1 MSSPALGRALLV
13 GLAAGFLSGLFGVGG
28 GILLVPALVVLLHL
42 PPRMA
47 SGTSLAAVLPISVAS
62 LVSYTI
68 SDSVDWWVAL
78 FLAIGAVSGA
88 VLGTHLL
95 QVLPIRLVGIG
106 FVVLLVITAIRLFI
120 PLEAEGRAP
129 LTVATAV
136 LLVLV
141 GAAIG
146 ILAGLFGVGGGV
158 VLVPVLVV
166 LWSMAPVIAKGTSL
180 AVVVPTAIV
189 GTLRNRA
196 NRNAD
201 LRLAAIVGVSGI
213 VSALVGAELAHAID
227 DRLSNVLFAV
237 LLVVVSVKLIRD
249 LFRER
254 PA

>member
-1 MSSPALGRALLV
+1 MTSHSLWRALLV

-28 GILLVPALVVLLHL
+28 GILLVPALVLVLHL
-42 PPRMA
+42 PQRMA

-62 LVSYTI
+62 LVSYTLSGSI
-68 SDSVDWWVAL
+68 DWWVAFL
-78 FLAIGAVSGA
+78 LAIGSVSGA

-95 QVLPIRLVGIG
+95 QVLPLRIVGIG
-106 FVVLLVITAIRLFI
+106 FIVLLVLTAIRMFI

-129 LTVATAV
+129 LTVLTCV

-166 LWSMAPVIAKGTSL
+166 LWSMAPVVAKGTSL

-201 LRLAAIVGVSGI
+201 LRLAAIVGVAGI
-213 VSALVGAELAHAID
+213 VSAVAGSEVAHSID
-227 DRLSNVLFAV
+227 DRLSNLLFAV
-237 LLVVVSVKLIRD
+237 LLVVVSLKLIRD
-249 LFRER
+249 LFAER

>member
-1 MSSPALGRALLV
+1 MSWPPLARALLV
-13 GLAAGFLSGLFGVGG
+13 GVAAGFLSGLFGVGG
-28 GILLVPALVVLLHL
+28 GILLVPALVLLLHL
-42 PPRMA
+42 PQRMA

-88 VLGTHLL
+88 LVGTHLL
-95 QVLPIRLVGIG
+95 QVLPIKVVGVG
-106 FVVLLVITAIRLFI
+106 FVALLVLTAIRLFI
-120 PLEAEGRAP
+120 PLEADGRAQ
-129 LTVATAV
+129 LTALTAV

-158 VLVPVLVV
+158 VLVPALVV
-166 LWSMAPVIAKGTSL
+166 LWSISPVIAKGTSL
-180 AVVVPTAIV
+180 AVVVPSAIV

-201 LRLAAIVGVSGI
+201 LRLAAIVGVAGI
-213 VSALVGAELAHAID
+213 VSAVVGAEVAHAID
-227 DRLSNVLFAV
+227 DRLSNVLFAM
-237 LLVVVSVKLIRD
+237 LLVAVSLKLIRD
-249 LFRER
+249 LFV
-254 PA
+254 AQSV

>member
-1 MSSPALGRALLV
+1 MTSHSLWRALLV

-28 GILLVPALVVLLHL
+28 GILLVPALVLVLHL
-42 PPRMA
+42 PQRMA

-62 LVSYTI
+62 LVSYTLSGSI
-68 SDSVDWWVAL
+68 DWWVAFL
-78 FLAIGAVSGA
+78 LAIGAVSGA

-95 QVLPIRLVGIG
+95 QVLPLRIVGIG
-106 FVVLLVITAIRLFI
+106 FIVLLVLTAIRMFI

-129 LTVATAV
+129 LTALTVV

-141 GAAIG
+141 GVVIG

-166 LWSMAPVIAKGTSL
+166 LWSMAPVVAKGTSL

-201 LRLAAIVGVSGI
+201 LRLAAIVGVAGI
-213 VSALVGAELAHAID
+213 VSAVAGSEVAHSID

-237 LLVVVSVKLIRD
+237 LLVVVSLKLIRD
-249 LFRER
+249 LFVER
-254 PA
+254 RT

>member
-1 MSSPALGRALLV
+1 M
-13 GLAAGFLSGLFGVGG
+13 SGLFGVGG
-28 GILLVPALVVLLHL
+28 GILLVPALMLLLHL
-42 PPRMA
+42 PQRLA
-47 SGTSLAAVLPISVAS
+47 NGTSLAAVLPISLAS
-62 LVSYTI
+62 LASYAVSG
-68 SDSVDWWVAL
+68 SVDWWVAL

-88 VLGTHLL
+88 ILGTHLL
-95 QVLPIRLVGIG
+95 QVLPLKVVGIG
-106 FVVLLVITAIRLFI
+106 FILLLVLTAVRMFI

-129 LTVATAV
+129 LTVLTVV

-166 LWSMAPVIAKGTSL
+166 LWAMAPVIAKGTSL

-189 GTLRNRA
+189 GTLRNRS

-213 VSALVGAELAHAID
+213 VSALAGAEVAKRID
-227 DRLSNVLFAV
+227 DRLSNVLFAI
-237 LLVVVSVKLIRD
+237 LLVAVSLKLIRD
-249 LFRER
+249 LFVDRR
-254 PA
+254 A

>member
-1 MSSPALGRALLV
+1 LTSHSLWRALLV

-28 GILLVPALVVLLHL
+28 GILLVPALVLVLHL
-42 PPRMA
+42 PQRMA

-62 LVSYTI
+62 LVSYTLSGSI
-68 SDSVDWWVAL
+68 DWWVAFL
-78 FLAIGAVSGA
+78 LAIGAVSGA

-95 QVLPIRLVGIG
+95 QVLPLRIVGIG
-106 FVVLLVITAIRLFI
+106 FIVLLVLTAIRMFI

-129 LTVATAV
+129 LTALTVV

-141 GAAIG
+141 GVVIG

-158 VLVPVLVV
+158 VLVPLLVV
-166 LWSMAPVIAKGTSL
+166 LWSIAPVVAKGTSL

-196 NRNAD
+196 NLNAD
-201 LRLAAIVGVSGI
+201 LRLAAIVGVAGI
-213 VSALVGAELAHAID
+213 VSAVVGSEVAHEID
-227 DRLSNVLFAV
+227 DRLSNVLFAI
-237 LLVVVSVKLIRD
+237 LLVIVSLKLIRD
-249 LFRER
+249 LFAER